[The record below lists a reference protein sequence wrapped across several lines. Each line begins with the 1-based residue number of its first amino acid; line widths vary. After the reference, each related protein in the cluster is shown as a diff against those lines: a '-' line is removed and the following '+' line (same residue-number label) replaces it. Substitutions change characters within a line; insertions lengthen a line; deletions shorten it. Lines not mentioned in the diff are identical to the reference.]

1 MLLTVIPS
9 WKNSHFQI
17 RIMKREGS
25 NAQLYIFL
33 VELTCETL
41 RFDTLSTE
49 KEQLS
54 DRGSSDGCC
63 MYRLNSLQP
72 LFLKLFS

>member
-1 MLLTVIPS
+1 MFLTLCFFIFLTVIPS

-54 DRGSSDGCC
+54 DRGVVAMAAACTG
-63 MYRLNSLQP
+63 
-72 LFLKLFS
+72 